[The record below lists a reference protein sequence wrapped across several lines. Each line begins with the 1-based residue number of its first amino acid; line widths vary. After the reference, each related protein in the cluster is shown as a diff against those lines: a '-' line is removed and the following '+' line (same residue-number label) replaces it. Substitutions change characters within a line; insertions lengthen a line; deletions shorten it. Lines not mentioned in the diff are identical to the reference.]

1 MSVGDGV
8 GLAVCEG
15 VGVCDGV
22 GVIDGVGVGE
32 GVGVR
37 EGVGVGDVVGV
48 TVIVGV
54 GVTVGV
60 GVGRL
65 RYQWRRPS
73 ALPPSWLRTINLSV
87 TAPFPSSCGSHSINF
102 TDCS

>member
-1 MSVGDGV
+1 MI
-8 GLAVCEG
+8 EG
-15 VGVCDGV
+15 VGVS
-22 GVIDGVGVGE
+22 E

-60 GVGRL
+60 GVARL
-65 RYQWRRPS
+65 RLRCRRSS
-73 ALPPSWLRTINLSV
+73 AFPPSWLRTINLSV
-87 TAPFPSSCGSHSINF
+87 MAPFPSSCGSHSINF
-102 TDCS
+102 TGCS